1 MSSGNVTLDRFR
13 FQRMLKQLQSLEG
26 RGTELVTV
34 YVPPNK
40 RIHEVM
46 TDLRNEYGT
55 AVNIKSKTTRKN
67 VQDALTKVME
77 RLKLFKEIPETG
89 LAIFAGTIASDQLG
103 VGDMQ
108 TFTVIPPEPISI
120 YYYRCEHRFQL
131 DPLFEILEHEDTYGI
146 LVMDSKDATFALLKG
161 QRADIVK
168 DISSGV
174 AGKTR
179 AGGQSSRRY
188 ERLRDMYL
196 NEYFQRVGQYMTDIF
211 LNVPNL
217 KGIIVGGPGPTKE
230 DWLKGGF
237 LHHELRDKVLTTV
250 DTGYTGHEG
259 VKEVV
264 NRSRSFIEHV
274 RYMQERKVVQE
285 FLKHLGEDD
294 GLATYGEE
302 EVIQALK
309 SMNVYTV
316 LVSEEVKRWYVTLTC
331 KSCGYR
337 ETRIV
342 DMDQWPQ
349 FEQELSA
356 LKCLKCGEGQ
366 YEIAQKDGVPEREDL
381 IEVLVKMAQ
390 AAEAKLE
397 VVSTQ
402 TEEGEMLYKSFGG
415 IAAVTKYRTY

>member
-1 MSSGNVTLDRFR
+1 MSSGNPTLDRFR
-13 FQRMLKQLQSLEG
+13 FQRMLEQLEKLEG

-34 YVPPNK
+34 YIPPSK

-77 RLKLFKEIPETG
+77 RLKLFKDIPETG

-131 DPLFEILEHEDTYGI
+131 NPLFEILEHEDTFGI
-146 LVMDSKDATFALLKG
+146 LVMDAKDATFAVLKG

-188 ERLRDMYL
+188 ERLREMHL
-196 NEYFQRVGQYMTDIF
+196 NEYYQRVGSYMTDIY

-217 KGIIVGGPGPTKE
+217 KGIILGGPGPTKE
-230 DWLKGGF
+230 DWLKGSY
-237 LHHELRDKVLTTV
+237 LHHELRDKILTTV

-264 NRSRSFIEHV
+264 NRSRSFLEQV

-302 EVIQALK
+302 EVIKALR
-309 SMNVYTV
+309 SVNVYTV
-316 LVSEEVKRWYVTLTC
+316 LVSDEIKRWYVTLTC
-331 KSCGYR
+331 KSCGYKENR
-337 ETRIV
+337 VV
-342 DMDQWPQ
+342 DMAEWDS
-349 FEQELSA
+349 FEQKLPELR
-356 LKCLKCGEGQ
+356 CLKCGEGT
-366 YEIAQKDGVPEREDL
+366 YDVAEKEDL
-381 IEVLVKMAQ
+381 IEVLVKLAQ
-390 AAEAKLE
+390 TAEAKLE

-402 TEEGEMLYKSFGG
+402 TEEGEMLYRSFGG
-415 IAAVTKYRTY
+415 IAAVTKYRIY

>member
-1 MSSGNVTLDRFR
+1 
-13 FQRMLKQLQSLEG
+13 MLEQLQRLEG

-46 TDLRNEYGT
+46 TDLKNEYGT

-77 RLKLFKEIPETG
+77 RLKLFKDIPETG
-89 LAIFAGTIASDQLG
+89 LAIFAGTIASNQLG

-131 DPLFEILEHEDTYGI
+131 NPLFEILEHEDTYGI
-146 LVMDSKDATFALLKG
+146 LVMDSKDATFAILKG

-188 ERLRDMYL
+188 ERLREMYL
-196 NEYFQRVGQYMTDIF
+196 NEYYQRVGQYMTDIF
-211 LNVPNL
+211 LNVPHL
-217 KGIIVGGPGPTKE
+217 RGIIIGGPGPTKE
-230 DWLKGGF
+230 DWSKGGY

-264 NRSRSFIEHV
+264 NRSRSFLEQV

-294 GLATYGEE
+294 GLATYGEQ

-316 LVSEEVKRWYVTLTC
+316 LVSDEIMRWYVTLTC
-331 KSCGYR
+331 RSCGYK
-337 ETRIV
+337 ENRIV
-342 DMDQWPQ
+342 DMAEWDS
-349 FEQELSA
+349 FEQSLPELR
-356 LKCLKCGEGQ
+356 CLKCGEGV
-366 YEIAQKDGVPEREDL
+366 YEVAEKEDL

-402 TEEGEMLYKSFGG
+402 TEEGEMLYRSFGG
-415 IAAVTKYRTY
+415 IAAITKYRAY

>member
-1 MSSGNVTLDRFR
+1 MSSGNATLDRFR

-34 YVPPNK
+34 YVPPSK

-77 RLKLFKEIPETG
+77 RLKLFKEIPPTG

-108 TFTVIPPEPISI
+108 TFTIIPPEPISI

-168 DISSGV
+168 DITSGV

-196 NEYFQRVGQYMTDIF
+196 NEYYVRVGEYMTDIF
-211 LNVPNL
+211 LNVPHL
-217 KGIIVGGPGPTKE
+217 KGIIIGGPGPTKE
-230 DWLKGGF
+230 DWLNGSY
-237 LHHELRDKVLTTV
+237 LRSELREKVINTV

-264 NRSRSFIEHV
+264 NRSRGFLEHV
-274 RYMQERKVVQE
+274 RYMQERKAVQE

-294 GLATYGEE
+294 GLATYGEQ

-309 SMNVYTV
+309 SVNVYTV
-316 LVSEEVKRWYVTLTC
+316 LVSEEVKRWYVTLVC
-331 KSCGYR
+331 RGCGYK
-337 ETRIV
+337 ENRIM

-349 FEQELSA
+349 FEQELA
-356 LKCLKCGEGQ
+356 TMKCLKCGEGM
-366 YEIAQKDGVPEREDL
+366 YEVAEREDL

-390 AAEAKLE
+390 AADAKFE

-402 TEEGEMLYKSFGG
+402 TEEGEMLYRSFGG
-415 IAAVTKYRTY
+415 IAAITKYRAY

>member
-13 FQRMLKQLQSLEG
+13 FQRMLEQLQRLEG

-34 YVPPNK
+34 YIPPSK

-46 TDLRNEYGT
+46 TDLKNEYGT

-77 RLKLFKEIPETG
+77 RLKLFKDIPETG
-89 LAIFAGTIASDQLG
+89 LAVFAGTIASNQLG

-131 DPLFEILEHEDTYGI
+131 QPLFDILEHEDTYGI
-146 LVMDSKDATFALLKG
+146 LVMDSKDATFAILKG

-188 ERLRDMYL
+188 ERLREMYL

-217 KGIIVGGPGPTKE
+217 RGIIIGGPGPTKE
-230 DWLKGGF
+230 DWFKGGY
-237 LHHELRDKVLTTV
+237 LHHELQNKILTTV

-264 NRSRSFIEHV
+264 NRSRSFLEQV

-294 GLATYGEE
+294 GLATYGEQ
-302 EVIQALK
+302 EVIQAFK

-316 LVSEEVKRWYVTLTC
+316 LVSDEIKRWYVTLTC
-331 KSCGYR
+331 RSCGYK
-337 ETRIV
+337 ENRIV
-342 DMDQWPQ
+342 DMDQWAQ
-349 FEQELSA
+349 FEQELGA
-356 LKCLKCGEGQ
+356 LKCLKCG
-366 YEIAQKDGVPEREDL
+366 DGVYEVVEKEDL
-381 IEVLVKMAQ
+381 IEVMVKMAQ

-402 TEEGEMLYKSFGG
+402 TEEGEMLYRSFGG
-415 IAAVTKYRTY
+415 IAAITKYRTY

>member
-13 FQRMLKQLQSLEG
+13 FQRMLEQLQRLEG

-77 RLKLFKEIPETG
+77 RLKLFKDIPETG

-188 ERLRDMYL
+188 ERLREMYL
-196 NEYFQRVGQYMTDIF
+196 HEYFQRVGQYMTDIF

-230 DWLKGGF
+230 DWLKGGY

-294 GLATYGEE
+294 GLATYGEQ

-316 LVSEEVKRWYVTLTC
+316 LVSEEVRRWQVTLVC
-331 KSCGYR
+331 RSCGYR

-342 DMDQWPQ
+342 DMDQWTQ
-349 FEQELSA
+349 FEQGLNSV
-356 LKCLKCGEGQ
+356 KCLKCGEGQ
-366 YEIAQKDGVPEREDL
+366 YEIAQKDGVAEKEDL

-402 TEEGEMLYKSFGG
+402 TEEGEMLYRSFGG
-415 IAAVTKYRTY
+415 IAAVTKYRIY

>member
-1 MSSGNVTLDRFR
+1 MSSGNTTLDRFR
-13 FQRMLKQLQSLEG
+13 FQRMLEQLEELEG

-34 YVPPNK
+34 YIPPSK

-77 RLKLFKEIPETG
+77 RLKLFKDIPETG

-131 DPLFEILEHEDTYGI
+131 NPLFEILEHEDTFGI
-146 LVMDSKDATFALLKG
+146 LVMDAKDATFAVLKG

-188 ERLRDMYL
+188 ERLREMHL
-196 NEYFQRVGQYMTDIF
+196 NEYYQRVGGYMTDIF

-217 KGIIVGGPGPTKE
+217 KGIILGGPGPTKE
-230 DWLKGGF
+230 DWLKGSY

-264 NRSRSFIEHV
+264 NRSRSFLEQV

-309 SMNVYTV
+309 SVNVYTV
-316 LVSEEVKRWYVTLTC
+316 LVSDEIKRWYVTLTC
-331 KSCGYR
+331 KSCGYKENR
-337 ETRIV
+337 VV
-342 DMDQWPQ
+342 DMAEWDS
-349 FEQELSA
+349 FEQKLPELR
-356 LKCLKCGEGQ
+356 CLKCGEGM
-366 YEIAQKDGVPEREDL
+366 YEVAEKEDL
-381 IEVLVKMAQ
+381 IEVLVKLAQ
-390 AAEAKLE
+390 TAEAKLE

-402 TEEGEMLYKSFGG
+402 TEEGEMLYRSFGG
-415 IAAVTKYRTY
+415 IAAITKYRAY

>member
-13 FQRMLKQLQSLEG
+13 FHRMLEQLQRLEG

-196 NEYFQRVGQYMTDIF
+196 HEYFERVGQYMTDIF

-217 KGIIVGGPGPTKE
+217 KGIIIGGPGPTKE

-294 GLATYGEE
+294 GLATYGEH
-302 EVIQALK
+302 EVIDALK

-316 LVSEEVKRWYVTLTC
+316 LVSEEVKRWYVTLAC
-331 KSCGYR
+331 KGCGYR

-342 DMDQWPQ
+342 DMEQWPQ
-349 FEQELSA
+349 FEQGLSA
-356 LKCLKCGEGQ
+356 EKCLKCGEGP
-366 YEIAQKDGVPEREDL
+366 YEVAEREDL

-390 AAEAKLE
+390 AAEARLE

-402 TEEGEMLYKSFGG
+402 TEEGEMLYRSFGG

>member
-1 MSSGNVTLDRFR
+1 MSSGNKTLDRFR
-13 FQRMLKQLQSLEG
+13 FQRMLEQLEKLEG

-34 YVPPNK
+34 YIPPSK

-77 RLKLFKEIPETG
+77 RLKLFKDIPETG

-131 DPLFEILEHEDTYGI
+131 NPLFEILEHEDTYGI
-146 LVMDSKDATFALLKG
+146 LVMDAKDATFAVLKG

-188 ERLRDMYL
+188 ERLREMHL
-196 NEYFQRVGQYMTDIF
+196 NEYYQRVGGYMTDIF

-217 KGIIVGGPGPTKE
+217 KGIILGGPGPTKE
-230 DWLKGGF
+230 DWLKGSY

-264 NRSRSFIEHV
+264 NRSRSFLEQV
-274 RYMQERKVVQE
+274 RYMQERQVVQE

-302 EVIQALK
+302 EVIQALR

-316 LVSEEVKRWYVTLTC
+316 LISDEIKRWYVTLTC
-331 KSCGYR
+331 KSCGYK
-337 ETRIV
+337 ENRIV
-342 DMDQWPQ
+342 DMAEWDS
-349 FEQELSA
+349 FEQKLPELR
-356 LKCLKCGEGQ
+356 CLKCGEGT
-366 YEIAQKDGVPEREDL
+366 YEMAEKEDL
-381 IEVLVKMAQ
+381 IEVLVKLAQ
-390 AAEAKLE
+390 TAEVRLE

-402 TEEGEMLYKSFGG
+402 TEEGEMLYRSFGG
-415 IAAVTKYRTY
+415 IAAVTKYRIY